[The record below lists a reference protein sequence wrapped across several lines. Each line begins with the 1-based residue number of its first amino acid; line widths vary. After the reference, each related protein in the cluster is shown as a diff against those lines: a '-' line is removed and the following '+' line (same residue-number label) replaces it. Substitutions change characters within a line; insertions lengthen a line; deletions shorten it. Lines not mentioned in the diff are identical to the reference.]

1 MLSEQESDDEGITV
15 SSRLFGFLILGIALV
30 LIGIVVLVVVSLVL
44 GSSGSV
50 GVVVFIGPFPIVFG
64 AGPNVG
70 WLILIG
76 IILAVLSIV
85 FFWVM
90 NRRFDWFNN

>member
-1 MLSEQESDDEGITV
+1 MLSEQETEDEGITV

-30 LIGIVVLVVVSLVL
+30 FVGIVVLVVASLVL

-50 GVVVFIGPFPIVFG
+50 GVVIFIGPFPIVFG
-64 AGPNVG
+64 SGPNAD

-85 FFWVM
+85 LFLVM
-90 NRRFDWFNN
+90 NRRFDWV

>member
-1 MLSEQESDDEGITV
+1 MLSEQENEDEGITV
-15 SSRLFGFLILGIALV
+15 SGRLFGFLILGIALV
-30 LIGIVVLVVVSLVL
+30 FAGIVVLAVVPLFL

-50 GVVVFIGPFPIVFG
+50 GVVIFIGPFPIVFG
-64 AGPNVG
+64 SGPNVG

-85 FFWVM
+85 LFWVM
-90 NRRFDWFNN
+90 NRRFDWI

>member
-1 MLSEQESDDEGITV
+1 MLSEQETEDEGITV

-30 LIGIVVLVVVSLVL
+30 FVGIVVLVVASLVL

-50 GVVVFIGPFPIVFG
+50 GVVIFIGPFPIVFG
-64 AGPNVG
+64 SGPNVG

-85 FFWVM
+85 LFWVM
-90 NRRFDWFNN
+90 NRRFDWV

>member
-1 MLSEQESDDEGITV
+1 MLSRQETEDEGVTV

-30 LIGIVVLVVVSLVL
+30 LIGILILAVVSLVL
-44 GSSGSV
+44 GNSGSV
-50 GVVVFIGPFPIVFG
+50 GVVIFIGPFPIVFG
-64 AGPNVG
+64 SGPNAD

-85 FFWVM
+85 LFWVM
-90 NRRFDWFNN
+90 YRRFDWV